1 MEVRGSTPTRAA
13 APPGHAAFGTAF
25 DNLFRNDDSPPLD
38 DHEGALAFDAYFGG
52 HPDFEHALV
61 LAYRIGKA
69 VGNHA
74 MSDPQAVPAE
84 VVETLAI
91 HYRIGTAATEVAMAP
106 PPGRGV
112 CAFFQEHADTPA
124 FLLLLGSA
132 FRHGYTAVWA
142 RSASRRDEEDEG

>member
-1 MEVRGSTPTRAA
+1 MAVRGSTPAPAA

-25 DNLFRNDDSPPLD
+25 DDLFRNDDAPP
-38 DHEGALAFDAYFGG
+38 DHEAALAFDAHFGG

-74 MSDPQAVPAE
+74 MSDPDAVPEE
-84 VVETLAI
+84 VVETIMI
-91 HYRIGTAATEVAMAP
+91 HYRIGTAATEVALAP

-112 CAFFQEHADTPA
+112 CAFFQEHADNPA
-124 FLLLLGSA
+124 FLLLGGSA
-132 FRHGYTAVWA
+132 FRQGYAAVWERERGQKALA
-142 RSASRRDEEDEG
+142 R